1 MRDIWSTLP
10 LNKVP
15 LCILID
21 MTMFVVLWMNYLTTV
36 VGISKTYFPRTI
48 MKDCTLDYSKHYRVE
63 FGIYIETHK
72 DEPTT
77 NIMAEISQGYI

>member
-1 MRDIWSTLP
+1 
-10 LNKVP
+10 
-15 LCILID
+15 
-21 MTMFVVLWMNYLTTV
+21 MFVVLWMNYLTTV

-48 MKDCTLDYSKHYRVE
+48 MKYCTLDYSKHCRVE